1 MDVAPTPTLY
11 AVYNADGSFIGEL
24 RYLAD
29 KLLRNAP
36 CPLCDITHGLNPRGK
51 ACWRA
56 SRGAHAAFEWLH
68 RDEQPADL
76 AAFTDGRL
84 PAVVMLK
91 SGIYA
96 EVLSA
101 DDLAAC
107 EGDFAAFEQLLSQRI
122 QALNAAK

>member
-1 MDVAPTPTLY
+1 VTHILY

-24 RYLAD
+24 RYVAD

-36 CPLCDITHGLNPRGK
+36 CPLCDITHGFNPRGK

-56 SRGAHAAFEWLH
+56 KRSTQAALEWVH
-68 RDEQPADL
+68 RDEQPAEL

-84 PAVVMLK
+84 PAVVML
-91 SGIYA
+91 SAGVYA

-101 DDLAAC
+101 DDLSAC
-107 EGDFAAFEQLLSQRI
+107 DGDFAAFEQLLSQRV
-122 QALNAAK
+122 QALNAVK